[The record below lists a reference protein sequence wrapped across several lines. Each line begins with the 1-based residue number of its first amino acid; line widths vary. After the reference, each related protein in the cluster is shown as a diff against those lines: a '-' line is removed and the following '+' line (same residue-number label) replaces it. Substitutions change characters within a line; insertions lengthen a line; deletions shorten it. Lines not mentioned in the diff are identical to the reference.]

1 MIVQEFEYLLWKEMV
16 SYHGRRIK
24 QHYIP
29 NLRSSFKAYDAVPA
43 RNIANA
49 AAYNPDPQSGISV
62 LRNLLF
68 DNPFGSADV
77 FEKHAN
83 LIVASYNLRRTRS
96 VEEVLNN
103 STYATRESKRLWQR
117 ICLLSRLRAAYQTF
131 LDIAQTLP
139 SFAQVKFVLVPLL
152 VAPPNPPQPPLTLKQ
167 TFRILDLN
175 LDDTTRE
182 AVLTKVCKA
191 TETGK
196 KFANLQKQKPY
207 VHAEVQMMVF
217 LAANEPINS
226 KFLPYLGCS
235 KLSCFMCNQF
245 LQAYDL
251 CSTRGCHGR
260 LFKPWTVPSA
270 DRLLPGHADR
280 IARALTSVQEHVK
293 NKLRESVKSHVRLE
307 RTSVVGGSSI
317 AREQPEDNSSRRSQI
332 DELEKKATHA
342 RVAASF
348 RRSASYQTHRVA
360 CFCLY

>member
-1 MIVQEFEYLLWKEMV
+1 
-16 SYHGRRIK
+16 
-24 QHYIP
+24 
-29 NLRSSFKAYDAVPA
+29 
-43 RNIANA
+43 
-49 AAYNPDPQSGISV
+49 
-62 LRNLLF
+62 
-68 DNPFGSADV
+68 
-77 FEKHAN
+77 
-83 LIVASYNLRRTRS
+83 
-96 VEEVLNN
+96 
-103 STYATRESKRLWQR
+103 
-117 ICLLSRLRAAYQTF
+117 
-131 LDIAQTLP
+131 
-139 SFAQVKFVLVPLL
+139 
-152 VAPPNPPQPPLTLKQ
+152 
-167 TFRILDLN
+167 
-175 LDDTTRE
+175 
-182 AVLTKVCKA
+182 
-191 TETGK
+191 
-196 KFANLQKQKPY
+196 
-207 VHAEVQMMVF
+207 MMVF

-226 KFLPYLGCS
+226 KFFPYLGCS

-245 LQAYDL
+245 LQAYGL